1 MSRKVPQCPTPYP
14 QIPVTIFVGGFITIK
29 QIFCREVIWVGV
41 SDKMQESCL
50 QSKALNKRSHFLSI
64 ESQESTTTNKENSQ
78 ILAVTIGHG
87 NNRNQNSFRH
97 WDASLREKY
106 NQTEIWMH
114 FLDNRA
120 SRVPNRYL
128 PGQFFSYSETMKKEK
143 AKWWLRAPCPNDTHL
158 YGRHNDGRSVICSV
172 EWETAMQAAEPDA
185 DSENPR
191 EKRVWLNCLL
201 AATEMVHGKWNSR
214 ESFKAGSW
222 I

>member
-1 MSRKVPQCPTPYP
+1 MSKKVPQCPTPYP
-14 QIPVTIFVGGFITIK
+14 QIPVTIFVRSFITIK
-29 QIFCREVIWVGV
+29 QIFWREVIWVGV

-50 QSKALNKRSHFLSI
+50 QSKALNKRSHFLST
-64 ESQESTTTNKENSQ
+64 ESQESTTTNKKDSQ

-87 NNRNQNSFRH
+87 KNGNQNSLRH
-97 WDASLREKY
+97 WCASLTEKY
-106 NQTEIWMH
+106 NQIEICMY
-114 FLDNRA
+114 FLDNWV

-128 PGQFFSYSETMKKEK
+128 PGQFFSYSGTMRKEK

-158 YGRHNDGRSVICSV
+158 CGRHNDGRVICSV

-201 AATEMVHGKWNSR
+201 VATEMVHGKWNSG